1 MAIKSRKYHTK
12 TANCLAS
19 SHNLLS
25 YCLSIVDKSSF
36 FLYYD
41 SLETGCEKTIFFH
54 KRKVMDSQKDSFLQR
69 FKWHIVIICV
79 ALAIVVWLTI
89 FTDIFQAEET
99 NLLRQ
104 LVLML
109 GGLVLLSA
117 FLAMLSKLFNI
128 LEMLRDNSTKLEEVT
143 GALEKI
149 HAGLTQINHSTR
161 VSETA
166 KAIAF
171 RDVDRQSLR
180 EAVLEKLQQ
189 QDFDAAQQIID
200 EIAKRPEY
208 QELAEQ
214 LRAQVEQYHT
224 ATDQERINQ
233 AIAHIKKLFNNCHW
247 ARASAQIEGLIKT
260 HPDNK
265 QIKSMRQILLDKKQ
279 DRKKILLAAWDDA
292 VRGRETDR
300 SLDILKEL
308 DLYLTPNEG
317 LALQEAARDVF
328 RTKLHNL
335 GVQFSIAVAEKQWTS
350 ALNIGE
356 HIIKDFPN
364 SRMSEEI
371 HGKLDVLKQN
381 VQMQNS

>member
-1 MAIKSRKYHTK
+1 
-12 TANCLAS
+12 
-19 SHNLLS
+19 
-25 YCLSIVDKSSF
+25 
-36 FLYYD
+36 
-41 SLETGCEKTIFFH
+41 
-54 KRKVMDSQKDSFLQR
+54 MDSQKDSFLQR
-69 FKWHIVIICV
+69 FKWHIVIICA
-79 ALAIVVWLTI
+79 ALAIVAWLTI

-143 GALEKI
+143 GSLEKI

-161 VSETA
+161 ISETA

-171 RDVDRQSLR
+171 RDADRQSLR

-200 EIAKRPEY
+200 EIARRPEY

-214 LRAQVEQYHT
+214 LRKQVEQYHT
-224 ATDQERINQ
+224 ATDQERANQ
-233 AIAHIKKLFNNCHW
+233 AIVHIEKLFNNCHW

-260 HPDNK
+260 HPDNE

-279 DRKKILLAAWDDA
+279 ERKRILLAAWDDA

-335 GVQFSIAVAEKQWTS
+335 GVQFSIAVTEKQWNS

-371 HGKLDVLKQN
+371 HGKLNVLKQN

>member
-1 MAIKSRKYHTK
+1 
-12 TANCLAS
+12 
-19 SHNLLS
+19 
-25 YCLSIVDKSSF
+25 
-36 FLYYD
+36 
-41 SLETGCEKTIFFH
+41 
-54 KRKVMDSQKDSFLQR
+54 MDSQKDSFLQR
-69 FKWHIVIICV
+69 FKWHIVIICA
-79 ALAIVVWLTI
+79 ALVIVVLLTM
-89 FTDIFQAEET
+89 FTDIFRAEET

-117 FLAMLSKLFNI
+117 FLAMLSKLFKI

-143 GALEKI
+143 GSLEKI

-166 KAIAF
+166 KAIVF
-171 RDVDRQSLR
+171 RDADRQSLR

-189 QDFDAAQQIID
+189 QDFNAAQQIID

-214 LRAQVEQYHT
+214 LRTQVEQYHT
-224 ATDQERINQ
+224 ATDQERTNQ
-233 AIAHIKKLFNNCHW
+233 AIAHIEKLFNNCHW
-247 ARASAQIEGLIKT
+247 ARASAQIEGLIKAY
-260 HPDNK
+260 PDNEK
-265 QIKSMRQILLDKKQ
+265 IKSMRQILFDKKQ
-279 DRKKILLAAWDDA
+279 ERKKILLAAWDDA
-292 VRGRETDR
+292 VRGQETDR

-335 GVQFSIAVAEKQWTS
+335 GVQFSIAVTEKQWTS
-350 ALNIGE
+350 ALNIGQ

-371 HGKLDVLKQN
+371 HGKLDVLKRN
-381 VQMQNS
+381 VQM

>member
-1 MAIKSRKYHTK
+1 
-12 TANCLAS
+12 
-19 SHNLLS
+19 
-25 YCLSIVDKSSF
+25 
-36 FLYYD
+36 
-41 SLETGCEKTIFFH
+41 
-54 KRKVMDSQKDSFLQR
+54 MDSQKDSFLQR
-69 FKWHIVIICV
+69 FKWHIVIICA
-79 ALAIVVWLTI
+79 ALVIVVLLTM
-89 FTDIFQAEET
+89 FTDIFQAEKT

-109 GGLVLLSA
+109 GGLVFLSA
-117 FLAMLSKLFNI
+117 FLAMLSKVFKI

-143 GALEKI
+143 RSLEKI
-149 HAGLTQINHSTR
+149 HTGLTQINHSTR

-166 KAIAF
+166 KAIVF
-171 RDVDRQSLR
+171 RDADRQSLR

-189 QDFDAAQQIID
+189 QDFNAAQQIID

-214 LRAQVEQYHT
+214 LRTQVEQYHT
-224 ATDQERINQ
+224 ATDQERTNQ
-233 AIAHIKKLFNNCHW
+233 AIAHIEKLFNNCHW
-247 ARASAQIEGLIKT
+247 ARASAQIEGLIKA
-260 HPDNK
+260 HPDNEK
-265 QIKSMRQILLDKKQ
+265 IKSMRQILLDKKQ
-279 DRKKILLAAWDDA
+279 ERKKILLAAWDDA
-292 VRGRETDR
+292 VRGQETDR

-335 GVQFSIAVAEKQWTS
+335 GVQFSIAVTEKQWTS
-350 ALNIGE
+350 ALNIGR

-364 SRMSEEI
+364 SKMSEEI

-381 VQMQNS
+381 VQVQNS